1 MDKAQKIMKHNYYEL
16 YPKERVVDAFL
27 KVIENIK
34 GHLEAIKD
42 QDTNKILEEIDKTK
56 IDDEIRRE
64 EFLSKNVRVKPTPSR
79 MDRRSSE
86 SLSNSKASISRD
98 DGDFDESGDEDNYN
112 DEDAERDLEEE
123 RSRIINQVKEAERE
137 RRRKK
142 AAEEKKKEQQEH

>member
-98 DGDFDESGDEDNYN
+98 DGDFDESGDEDSKCHDGASDEN
-112 DEDAERDLEEE
+112 DWYQLNLVKHWIKRLYFQIF
-123 RSRIINQVKEAERE
+123 SR
-137 RRRKK
+137 
-142 AAEEKKKEQQEH
+142 